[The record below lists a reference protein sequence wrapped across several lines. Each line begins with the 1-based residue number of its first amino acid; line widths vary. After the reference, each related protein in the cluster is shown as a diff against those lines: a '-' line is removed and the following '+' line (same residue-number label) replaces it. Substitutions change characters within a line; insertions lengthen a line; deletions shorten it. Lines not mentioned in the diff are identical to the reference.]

1 MAKSDKTYFLRQ
13 STGLI
18 REWNVTD
25 VFMYLVLTFNVPI
38 FLALAYTQGGW
49 MDPGASLPLAT
60 IFVAIGTTFLGIMYS
75 MLIASMPRSGG
86 DYVFNSR
93 ILHPVIG
100 MMTGVNFTVI
110 WQMVWNILMSQYF
123 ANAVLGPWF
132 TTLGVIFHNE
142 SLLATGAWFLTIPAI
157 LTIMIA
163 LYLVNIMMHV
173 VGLRNYAKFQ
183 YLMFAFMCISFILIV
198 GVPLSIG
205 HLGWVN
211 NFNTL
216 VGSPDAYSKVISTA
230 VGYGFEPTKPFSLS
244 GTLLLM
250 PLPYGA
256 LLAVYWIAENAG
268 EIKEAGSL
276 KANLTHI
283 LGSNVFGAV
292 IIIATSLALVSV
304 IGQDF
309 LSSLGYLFFTGKP
322 EYMLAQPPY
331 AYFLASIASNNSIII
346 SLIFFGLLISG
357 VQISYNT
364 VLAGSRNLMAASF
377 DRIFFEKA
385 AHVSE
390 RFHMPTYS
398 VLAMYIIP
406 MILTPVYLFTGF
418 GTMLLGATMANAIL
432 FISTSVSAIILPW
445 RRPEIYRA
453 SPASKYSVAGIPAIS
468 IIGAINLIFNL
479 TVASI
484 IFTTPAYGLVNLP
497 SQVFLAATFLLWIPV
512 YYGFRWY
519 RAKQG
524 INVDLA
530 FKEIPPE

>member
-13 STGLI
+13 ATGLI
-18 REWNVTD
+18 REWSVSD
-25 VFMYLVLTFNVPI
+25 VFLYLVLTFNVPI

-60 IFVAIGTTFLGIMYS
+60 IFVAIGTTFIGTMYA
-75 MLIASMPRSGG
+75 MLIATMPRSGG

-100 MMTGVNFTVI
+100 MMAACCFTVI
-110 WQMVWNILMSQYF
+110 WQIVWNTLMSQYF

-132 TTLGVIFHNE
+132 TTLGIVLHSQ
-142 SLLATGAWFLTIPAI
+142 SLLDTGAWFLTIPAI
-157 LTIMIA
+157 LVIMVA
-163 LYLVNIMMHV
+163 LYAVNITMHI

-183 YLMFAFMCISFILIV
+183 YIMFAFMCVSFILIV
-198 GVPLSIG
+198 GAPLAAG
-205 HLGWVN
+205 HQAWVDS
-211 NFNTL
+211 FNAL
-216 VGSPDAYSKVISTA
+216 VGSPDAYSKVISDA
-230 VGYGFEPTKPFSLS
+230 MSYGFEPSRPFSLQ

-256 LLAVYWIAENAG
+256 LLACYWIAENAG

-276 KANLTHI
+276 RANLTHI
-283 LGSNVFGAV
+283 LGSNFFGAFL
-292 IIIATSLALVSV
+292 IIVTSVVLVNV

-309 LSSLGYLFFTGKP
+309 LSSLGYLFFEGKP
-322 EYMLAQPPY
+322 EYVLPQAPY
-331 AYFLASIASNNSIII
+331 AYFLASIAANSPIII

-406 MILTPVYLFTGF
+406 MILTPVYLYTGF
-418 GTMLLGATMANAIL
+418 GTLLLGATMANTIL
-432 FISTSVSAIILPW
+432 FITTSTSAIILPW

-453 SPASKYSVAGIPAIS
+453 SPASKYSVAGFPAITILGVIS
-468 IIGAINLIFNL
+468 LIFSL
-479 TVASI
+479 MVAAI
-484 IFTTPAYGLVNLP
+484 ILTTPAYGLVNVP
-497 SQVFLAATFLLWIPV
+497 SYVFLAASFLLWIPI

>member
-1 MAKSDKTYFLRQ
+1 
-13 STGLI
+13 
-18 REWNVTD
+18 
-25 VFMYLVLTFNVPI
+25 
-38 FLALAYTQGGW
+38 
-49 MDPGASLPLAT
+49 
-60 IFVAIGTTFLGIMYS
+60 
-75 MLIASMPRSGG
+75 
-86 DYVFNSR
+86 
-93 ILHPVIG
+93 
-100 MMTGVNFTVI
+100 
-110 WQMVWNILMSQYF
+110 
-123 ANAVLGPWF
+123 
-132 TTLGVIFHNE
+132 
-142 SLLATGAWFLTIPAI
+142 
-157 LTIMIA
+157 
-163 LYLVNIMMHV
+163 
-173 VGLRNYAKFQ
+173 
-183 YLMFAFMCISFILIV
+183 
-198 GVPLSIG
+198 
-205 HLGWVN
+205 
-211 NFNTL
+211 
-216 VGSPDAYSKVISTA
+216 
-230 VGYGFEPTKPFSLS
+230 
-244 GTLLLM
+244 M

-292 IIIATSLALVSV
+292 LIIATSLALVSV

-331 AYFLASIASNNSIII
+331 AYFLASIATNNSIII

-406 MILTPVYLFTGF
+406 MILTPVYLYTGF

-432 FISTSVSAIILPW
+432 FIATSVSAMILPW

-453 SPASKYSVAGIPAIS
+453 SPASKYSVAGVPAIS